1 MKRNF
6 FSKLVLT
13 FFLFLIKPSAMAISS
28 QSTSHSQPSP
38 ATDSVSLGNVAGN
51 VFDIEMNVHEILKA
65 VCLVSAS
72 ALFLSAL
79 IKYKKHR
86 SNPIEVPL
94 SAAITNL
101 IIALVL
107 VVLAFI
113 PLQI

>member
-1 MKRNF
+1 VKKNF
-6 FSKLVLT
+6 LSKLALV
-13 FFLFLIKPSAMAISS
+13 FFVFSMKASAIPS
-28 QSTSHSQPSP
+28 QSANHSLPST
-38 ATDSVSLGNVAGN
+38 ASDSIGLGNVASN
-51 VFDIEMNVHEILKA
+51 VVNIEMNVHEILKA

-94 SAAITNL
+94 GTVITNI